1 MAKEQPVRPRAGSV
15 VFIFSR
21 VLGFN
26 AFCYQ
31 NPENGMISKDS
42 FARVLPT
49 ALLLSACYTQRP
61 LERIVPVPATRII
74 AKVTDS
80 GTVVMGGRIGPG
92 AEEVEG
98 VVATADEN
106 VWELRLLRV
115 DQRGGA
121 SVLWNSE
128 LVSFPRYALTS
139 PNEKRLDKTKS
150 WMAAGLIAVGAF
162 VAARLF
168 QASGADEDTS
178 KPPPPPLILIPGGGK
193 E

>member
-1 MAKEQPVRPRAGSV
+1 
-15 VFIFSR
+15 
-21 VLGFN
+21 
-26 AFCYQ
+26 
-31 NPENGMISKDS
+31 MISTDP
-42 FARVLPT
+42 FARVFP
-49 ALLLSACYTQRP
+49 LLLILAGCYSQRP

-98 VVATADEN
+98 VVASADAN
-106 VWELRLLRV
+106 VWDLHLLRV
-115 DQRGGA
+115 DQRGGT

-139 PNEKRLDKTKS
+139 PREKRLDKAKS
-150 WMAAGLIAVGAF
+150 WAAAGLIAAGAF

-168 QASGADEDTS
+168 QAAGADEDTG
-178 KPPPPPLILIPGGGK
+178 KPPPPPLILIPGGGR